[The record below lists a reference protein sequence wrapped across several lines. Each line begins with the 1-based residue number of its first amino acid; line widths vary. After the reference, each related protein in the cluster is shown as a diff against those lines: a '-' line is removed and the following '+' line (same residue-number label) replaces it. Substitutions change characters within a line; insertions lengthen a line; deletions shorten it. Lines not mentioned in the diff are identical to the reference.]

1 MKPLVKSIL
10 TARTQGRN
18 WKQEL
23 YTFLLNYRATPHRT
37 PKLPQLNFHSI
48 NQLAPSHHS
57 STAINKHEIATE
69 NDHKSK
75 SQMKTFADKA
85 RHAKK
90 RQINVDDVVLCRQQ
104 KVNKFS
110 TKFSP
115 NPCKVIEV
123 QGSTVTAQRHSD
135 QITRNISYFNR
146 VNLNRKEEQSY
157 PNDPSA
163 DDEEDETARNER
175 NESIGEDV
183 RRYPVRDRRRT
194 NFYHDPNSSLLT
206 H

>member
-1 MKPLVKSIL
+1 MQTKLD
-10 TARTQGRN
+10 TQ
-18 WKQEL
+18 
-23 YTFLLNYRATPHRT
+23 
-37 PKLPQLNFHSI
+37 
-48 NQLAPSHHS
+48 
-57 STAINKHEIATE
+57 
-69 NDHKSK
+69 
-75 SQMKTFADKA
+75 
-85 RHAKK
+85 K
-90 RQINVDDVVLCRQQ
+90 RQINVGDVVLCRQQ

-110 TKFSP
+110 TKSSP

-123 QGSTVTAQRHSD
+123 KGSTVTAQRHSD
-135 QITRNISYFNR
+135 QTTRNISYFNR
-146 VNLNRKEEQSY
+146 VNFNRKEEQSY

-175 NESIGEDV
+175 NEGNGEDV